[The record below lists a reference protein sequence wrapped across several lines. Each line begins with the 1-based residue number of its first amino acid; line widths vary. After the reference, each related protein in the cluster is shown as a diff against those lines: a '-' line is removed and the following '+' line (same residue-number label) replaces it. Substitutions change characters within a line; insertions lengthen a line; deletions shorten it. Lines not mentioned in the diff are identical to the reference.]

1 MSNIPHLIQVHFS
14 FMKGWVAQLFLVT
27 NANDNNFDSVP
38 LYPQVMSRNESSAI
52 FDALTLLLS
61 LWSSSDLSSID
72 VLGTF
77 HMSSHTHILHH
88 PGERL
93 LRITCYSFLH
103 NCWCIMGCRVKGACA
118 QISIL
123 YRHPSVYSS
132 KKIAVTNAGSSTV
145 RSQGIQK
152 LIELRCFRRS
162 KVAWI
167 SVKRICWDADMYIQ
181 NILKGTSKVI

>member
-1 MSNIPHLIQVHFS
+1 MIQVHFS
-14 FMKGWVAQLFLVT
+14 FMRGWVAQLFSVT
-27 NANDNNFDSVP
+27 NANDNDFDSVP

-88 PGERL
+88 PEEK
-93 LRITCYSFLH
+93 ITQNHLFFLH

-132 KKIAVTNAGSSTV
+132 RKIAVTNAGSSVV

-162 KVAWI
+162 EVAWI
-167 SVKRICWDADMYIQ
+167 SVKRISWDADMYIQ